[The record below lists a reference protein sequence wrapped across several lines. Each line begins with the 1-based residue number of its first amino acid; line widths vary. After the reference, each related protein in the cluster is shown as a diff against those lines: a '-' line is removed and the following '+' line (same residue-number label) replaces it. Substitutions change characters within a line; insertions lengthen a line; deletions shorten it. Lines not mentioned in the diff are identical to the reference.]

1 MTRRGNALGV
11 ALIVSAIIGAGWI
24 SRQELVDSDQKK
36 AGIPAPRHRA
46 HPSVRP
52 AEQALATASA
62 RRQILADWEEL
73 LLWLRAAPSPS
84 AEEIR
89 IRLLATRVA
98 WTEMDP
104 QELAAAIKHL
114 LEAGDDAAT
123 HIDFEV
129 GVHGLL
135 AGWPTMRVF
144 LLDVLAT
151 SDPVMASAIAKHL
164 LDKTTSPD
172 EFATGLRSLTR
183 QGMSRASDSE
193 LLSRFDQMLGHPQW
207 QGSRGFAEAFDL
219 ARVLGSPDAARRL
232 ASWNGYPALRNMAM
246 HEFAAEHPAEMLDA
260 LGPEATISGLDRASL
275 MARVNPEDPQ
285 QLAAADRYLRNTD
298 LASNEASEFLKTFP
312 LRSATTGHRLYGKS
326 PSPYTYEQIKA
337 GDRAAMTQVNA
348 WIADPSLG
356 GYQQDLLA
364 LQRRLATWN
373 QQSE

>member
-1 MTRRGNALGV
+1 
-11 ALIVSAIIGAGWI
+11 
-24 SRQELVDSDQKK
+24 
-36 AGIPAPRHRA
+36 
-46 HPSVRP
+46 
-52 AEQALATASA
+52 
-62 RRQILADWEEL
+62 
-73 LLWLRAAPSPS
+73 
-84 AEEIR
+84 
-89 IRLLATRVA
+89 
-98 WTEMDP
+98 
-104 QELAAAIKHL
+104 
-114 LEAGDDAAT
+114 
-123 HIDFEV
+123 
-129 GVHGLL
+129 
-135 AGWPTMRVF
+135 MRVF

-193 LLSRFDQMLGHPQW
+193 LLSRFDQMLGYPQW

-275 MARVNPEDPQ
+275 MARVNPADPQ